1 MFSTESRDSSKA
13 LSLLEV
19 DEILVDLENLFAFIE
34 SLVTDL
40 VTDLICG
47 ERRCTPL
54 AGQIFTKSGYEWD
67 AVGCGCG

>member
-1 MFSTESRDSSKA
+1 MFSTGSRDSSKA
-13 LSLLEV
+13 LSLLGV
-19 DEILVDLENLFAFIE
+19 DEMLVDLENLFVFIE

-54 AGQIFTKSGYEWD
+54 PG
-67 AVGCGCG
+67 